1 MVNSPRTLSS
11 LLKSA
16 YSSTRS
22 ISRSSPASSIFVCRS
37 PRWRGVDRT
46 HAKPQLIWSVK
57 NAGHHTYLY
66 VINHP
71 SIHSTLLLDLK
82 ELKEFHLWDFLI
94 VPELFDQKQRYNRT
108 DLEIFYRGCLLKGL
122 PGPAIHF
129 FSGPFGPEAIVYM
142 AEHLSKLVD
151 KIPGQ
156 TWLSYSMK
164 RYTDLNEIVVH
175 QPVQDTERFL
185 DLLKTFSNLTSG
197 TV

>member
-1 MVNSPRTLSS
+1 M
-11 LLKSA
+11 
-16 YSSTRS
+16 
-22 ISRSSPASSIFVCRS
+22 RS
-37 PRWRGVDRT
+37 PRWREADRT

-57 NAGHHTYLY
+57 KTGHYTYLY

-82 ELKEFHLWDFLI
+82 KLKEFHLWDPLI
-94 VPELFDQKQRYNRT
+94 VPELFDQENRYNRA
-108 DLEIFYRGCLLKGL
+108 DLKILYRGCLLDCL
-122 PGPAIHF
+122 QGPAIRF
-129 FSGPFGPEAIVYM
+129 LSEPFGLEAIAYM
-142 AEHLSKLVD
+142 AEHPLKLAD

-156 TWLSYSMK
+156 TWLSYSIIKAVPRASKNLMK

-185 DLLKTFSNLTSG
+185 DLLKAFSKLTSG